1 MNDVDVLNFREAG
14 GNPVAFGAPGSP
26 PGWTSSAKE
35 GIGTAYHTSCRVW
48 FTLSHGIINEIYYPH
63 VDQPNTR
70 DFQFLITD
78 GETFCH
84 EEKRDLTHQVEYPEH
99 NSLFYRLTNSDR
111 RGRYRLVKDVLT
123 DPHRSVLLVHTKLEI
138 LDESLRGKLKLY
150 ALLAPH
156 IDRQG
161 ANNSGW
167 CSEIGHV
174 KLLHAQREDTHLV
187 MASSSGFSRRSVG
200 YVGASDGWQDLTRD
214 YKMDWQ
220 FRAAENGNI
229 ALTGEIDLPDNNE
242 FMIAVAFGRSYQTTA
257 AKLFQSLAE
266 PFEQHAQRYV
276 RQWQRAVVNPKF
288 DFSSDTSDGGGM
300 YRLSRAVLLA
310 HEDKVFQ
317 GALVASM
324 SIPWGEAKG
333 DGDMGGYHLVWT
345 RDLVHSA
352 TALLATGQMSTPLRA
367 LIWLAAMQRPNGSF
381 PQNSWVDGKAYW
393 TGLQLDQVALP
404 MLLARRLYEHHV
416 LGLFDPRTMIVR
428 AGSYLILQ
436 GPVTSQDRW
445 EEAAGYSP
453 STLAVIIAALA
464 STAQWASESG
474 ATEASD
480 FIFTYADWLAAHV
493 EDWTVTTRGE
503 LVEGLPRHYIRIN
516 PTDPVA
522 PDPHADPDATMLQ
535 LANGGGLHPARN
547 IVGGDF
553 LHLVRYGIRAA
564 DDPIVRD
571 SIEVMDRVI
580 KYDLPQGPGWR
591 RYNHDGYGQKD
602 DGSAYDGTG
611 VGRSWPILTGERGHY
626 ELAAGRDPKP
636 FIATM
641 ENFANQG
648 GMITEQIWDAPDLP
662 DGSMKLGRPTGA
674 AMPLCWAHAEY
685 LSLVRSRHD
694 GVPFDR
700 VEAAYHRYV
709 VNRVKSR
716 HEIWTLRHPI
726 RRMQQGKTLRII
738 LPADAVIVWTTDDWK
753 RPNESEANHVG
764 DLNLWF
770 VDLPTA
776 ELARE
781 SQAEFT
787 FFWKREKTWEG
798 RNFRVEVV
806 ENTAGEQSTPALS
819 TESVPLKE
827 ASINS
832 SRSEH
837 SPTPVH

>member
-1 MNDVDVLNFREAG
+1 MSGNNGDLLNFREDAG
-14 GNPVAFGAPGSP
+14 KPAAFGAPGST

-70 DFQFLITD
+70 DFQFLVTD

-84 EEKRDLTHQVEYPEH
+84 EEKRDLTHEVEYPKH
-99 NSLFYRLTNSDR
+99 NTLFYRLTNSDLQ
-111 RGRYRLVKDVLT
+111 GRYRLLKYVLT
-123 DPHRSVLLVHTKLEI
+123 DPHRSVVLVHTKLEI
-138 LDESLRGKLKLY
+138 RDESLRGRLKLY

-167 CSEIGHV
+167 CREIGDV
-174 KLLHAQREDTHLV
+174 KLLHAQREETHLI
-187 MASSSGFSRRSVG
+187 MACSSGFSRRSVG
-200 YVGASDGWQDLTRD
+200 YVGASDGWQDLMRD
-214 YKMDWQ
+214 YKMDWE
-220 FRAAENGNI
+220 FRSAENGNI

-242 FMIAVAFGRSYQTTA
+242 FMTAVAFGGSYQTTA
-257 AKLFQSLAE
+257 TKLFQSLSE
-266 PFEQHAQRYV
+266 PFEQHAERYV
-276 RQWQRAVVNPKF
+276 AQWQRATVNPKF

-310 HEDKVFQ
+310 HEDKIFQ

-333 DGDMGGYHLVWT
+333 DGDVGGYHLVWT

-352 TALLATGQMSTPLRA
+352 IALLATGQMSTPLRA

-381 PQNSWVDGKAYW
+381 PQNSWINGQAYW

-404 MLLARRLYEHHV
+404 MLLARRLHEDHA
-416 LGLFDPRTMIVR
+416 LGLFNPRTMIVR
-428 AGSYLILQ
+428 AASYLILQ

-453 STLAVIIAALA
+453 STLAVMIAALA
-464 STAQWASESG
+464 STAQWAGEFG
-474 ATEASD
+474 KPGVAD
-480 FIFTYADWLAAHV
+480 FIFAYADWLEANV
-493 EDWTVTTRGE
+493 EDWTVTTHGE
-503 LVEGLPRHYIRIN
+503 LVEGFPKHYIRIN
-516 PTDPVA
+516 PTDPAA
-522 PDPHADPDATMLQ
+522 PDPHADPDTTMLQ
-535 LANGGGLHPARN
+535 VANGGGMHPARN

-553 LHLVRYGIRAA
+553 LHLVRFGIRAA
-564 DDPIVRD
+564 DDPTLRD
-571 SIEVMDRVI
+571 SVEVIDRVI
-580 KYDLPQGPGWR
+580 KRDLPQGPGWR

-626 ELAAGRDPKP
+626 ELAAGRDPRP
-636 FIATM
+636 FIAAM

-662 DGSMKLGRPTGA
+662 DGSMRLGRPTGA
-674 AMPLCWAHAEY
+674 AMPLCWSHAEY
-685 LSLVRSRHD
+685 LTLVRSRHD
-694 GVPFDR
+694 GVSFGR
-700 VEAAYHRYV
+700 VEAAYQRYV
-709 VNRVKSR
+709 VNRVRSR

-726 RRMQQGKTLRII
+726 RRMPKGKTLRVI
-738 LPADAVIVWTTDDWK
+738 LPAEAVIVWTIDDWK
-753 RPNESEANHVG
+753 RSNESQANYV
-764 DLNLWF
+764 DELNLWF
-770 VDLPTA
+770 VDFPTA
-776 ELARE
+776 ELAGE
-781 SQAEFT
+781 SPVEFT
-787 FFWKREKTWEG
+787 FFWKREKRWEG

-806 ENTAGEQSTPALS
+806 ENEADEQSPPAQL
-819 TESVPLKE
+819 TKSVPLQE
-827 ASINS
+827 GSN
-832 SRSEH
+832 RSKQ
-837 SPTPVH
+837 SPTPVR